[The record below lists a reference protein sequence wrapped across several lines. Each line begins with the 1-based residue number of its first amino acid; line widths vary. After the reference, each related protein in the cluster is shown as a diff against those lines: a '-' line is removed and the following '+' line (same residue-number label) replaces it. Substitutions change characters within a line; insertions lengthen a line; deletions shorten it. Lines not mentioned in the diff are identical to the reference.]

1 MVHVFEKLK
10 MRKAAAAVGVVMAY
24 AAPVSAAEKEP
35 EMKGDAPVV
44 RRLSPEQY
52 RQSIADIFGETI
64 KIGGRFEPE
73 VRFDGLL
80 AVGATRVSV
89 TNTGFEQYDLI
100 ARAIAQQVVDEPQ
113 RTNLIP
119 CKPAS
124 AKQPDDVCAQAFLG
138 QVGRL
143 LFRRP
148 LSDEELA
155 SRVKVARDATL
166 KTNDFYQGLSI
177 SLSTLLQSSQ
187 FLFVR
192 QELEPDPAHLGQSR
206 LTGSSKASQ
215 LSLFFWNAVP
225 DDELLRAAETGA
237 LHTAKGLATQIDRL
251 VRSPRLAAGMRA
263 FFTDMLNYDKFETL
277 DKDHA
282 LYPKFTSDV
291 LRDSA
296 EQTLRTITEV
306 LLDGGDYRDIFTT
319 RKTYLT
325 ESLAAIYGVPF
336 ISRSRNGAPA
346 HWMQKEYEA
355 GDPRAGVLSQI
366 SFVALHSHPGR
377 SSPTLRGKA
386 LREIFL
392 CQKVPDPPGA
402 VDFAVVQDTNNAQY
416 KTSRERLEAHR
427 TTPACAGCHKLMDPM
442 GLALENFDADG
453 SYRTT
458 ENKAAIDAS
467 GVLDGIAFTD
477 AAGLGKAVH
486 DNKAATSCLTKRLYT
501 YGTGRGTSPAAAG
514 YLKYLEGSFA
524 AGGYRVPALMRQIA
538 ISKAFFNVA
547 PVQTAAALPAATNGK

>member
-1 MVHVFEKLK
+1 MTAKSAT
-10 MRKAAAAVGVVMAY
+10 RQIAAGLGLLLLS
-24 AAPVSAAEKEP
+24 AAPVFAAEKEP
-35 EMKGDAPVV
+35 AMEGSAPIV

-52 RQSIADIFGETI
+52 RQSIADIFGDTI
-64 KIGGRFEPE
+64 QIGGRFEPE

-80 AVGATRVSV
+80 AVGATHVSV
-89 TNTGFEQYDLI
+89 TNTGFEQYDQI
-100 ARAIAQQVVDEPQ
+100 ARSIAQQVIDEPQ
-113 RTNLIP
+113 RSSLIP

-124 AKQPDDVCAQAFLG
+124 AKQPDDACAQAFLG

-148 LSDEELA
+148 LSGDELQ

-192 QELEPDPAHLGQSR
+192 QELEPDPSHRGQFR
-206 LTGSSKASQ
+206 LTGYSKASQ
-215 LSLFFWNAVP
+215 LSLFFWNASP
-225 DDELLRAAETGA
+225 DDELLMSAETGA
-237 LHTAKGLATQIDRL
+237 LHTNKGLTAQIDRL
-251 VRSPRLAAGMRA
+251 VRSPRLEAGMRA
-263 FFTDMLNYDKFETL
+263 FFSDMLNYDKFEAL
-277 DKDHA
+277 DKDHT

-296 EQTLRTITEV
+296 EQTLRTITDV
-306 LLDGGDYRDIFTT
+306 LREGGDYRDIFTT
-319 RKTYLT
+319 RKTALT

-346 HWMQKEYEA
+346 HWMDKEYAA

-392 CQKVPDPPGA
+392 CQKVPDPPGN
-402 VDFAVVQDTNNAQY
+402 VDFTVVQDTSNAQY
-416 KTSRERLEAHR
+416 KTARERLEAHR
-427 TTPACAGCHKLMDPM
+427 TTPACAGCHKIMDPM

-453 SYRTT
+453 SYRTS
-458 ENKAAIDAS
+458 ENKVSIDAS
-467 GVLDGIAFTD
+467 GVLDGIAFSD
-477 AAGLGKAVH
+477 AVGLGNAVH
-486 DNKAATSCLTKRLYT
+486 DNPAAPSCLVKRLYG
-501 YGTGRGTSPAAAG
+501 YSTGRSAGPAAAG
-514 YLKYLEGSFA
+514 YLKYLDGTFA
-524 AGGYRVPALMRQIA
+524 AGGYNVPALMRQVA
-538 ISKAFFNVA
+538 LSKAFFNIQ
-547 PVQTAAALPAATNGK
+547 PVQTAAAETGK